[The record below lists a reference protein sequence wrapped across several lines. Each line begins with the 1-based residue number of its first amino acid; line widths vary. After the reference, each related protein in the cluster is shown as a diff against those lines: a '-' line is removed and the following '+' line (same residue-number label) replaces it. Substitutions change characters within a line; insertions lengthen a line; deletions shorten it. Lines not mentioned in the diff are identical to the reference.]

1 MHERKPWTLL
11 RVTDGAFHF
20 WDATDDFS
28 ATNMDLL
35 FETDRLYLH
44 KATGFF
50 GAVPMS
56 ITGAFHSMCCTDRIL
71 DKAARASPL
80 ESGLRNHALVIG
92 LNHAGMM
99 SCDSLDEVQEPVFVE
114 FCQNLVLVY
123 RNLLKCGLPP
133 PVSRSAK

>member
-1 MHERKPWTLL
+1 MKSGIEACYLKPCTYLIVNL
-11 RVTDGAFHF
+11 ALGRVTDGAFHF

-56 ITGAFHSMCCTDRIL
+56 ITGADHSMYSITFIHFISLAYRCT
-71 DKAARASPL
+71 
-80 ESGLRNHALVIG
+80 GLR
-92 LNHAGMM
+92 
-99 SCDSLDEVQEPVFVE
+99 PVVPGWVP
-114 FCQNLVLVY
+114 CNS
-123 RNLLKCGLPP
+123 
-133 PVSRSAK
+133 VSTGNSAMILR

>member
-1 MHERKPWTLL
+1 MIVNLAL
-11 RVTDGAFHF
+11 GRVTDGAFHF

-56 ITGAFHSMCCTDRIL
+56 ITGAGHSLCCINSLSFISFHQHTVAL
-71 DKAARASPL
+71 AFTQWP
-80 ESGLRNHALVIG
+80 GLGTHAV
-92 LNHAGMM
+92 
-99 SCDSLDEVQEPVFVE
+99 V
-114 FCQNLVLVY
+114 
-123 RNLLKCGLPP
+123 
-133 PVSRSAK
+133 